1 MAGFASCRS
10 YFRTRM
16 LALGYREW
24 TDGFN
29 VENIPS
35 TLLSRNKMFHIESPS
50 ASRADAFDMES
61 QDVDQDIV
69 LRVFLK
75 GYRNPADAIDSAM
88 TAKDTIIEDILDSDN
103 RLGAVVKNVYY
114 NNSQINPLDE
124 TNDNAVVLEISF
136 ICRIVLCV

>member
-16 LALGYREW
+16 VALGYREW

-29 VENIPS
+29 FDNIPS

-50 ASRADAFDMES
+50 ASRSDAFDMES
-61 QDVDQDIV
+61 QDVDQDII
-69 LRVFLK
+69 LRIFLK
-75 GYRNPADAIDSAM
+75 GYRDPASAIDNAM
-88 TAKDTIIEDILDSDN
+88 TAKDTILEDILASEN
-103 RLGAVVKNVYY
+103 RLGATVKNVYY
-114 NNSQINPLDE
+114 NNSQINPIDE
-124 TNDNAVVLEISF
+124 SNDNALVLEISF

>member
-16 LALGYREW
+16 VALGYKEW
-24 TDGFN
+24 KDGFN
-29 VENIPS
+29 FENIPS

-50 ASRADAFDMES
+50 ASRSDAYDMQS
-61 QDVDQDIV
+61 QDVDQDIT

-75 GYRNPADAIDSAM
+75 GYRDPASAIDDALS
-88 TAKDTIIEDILDSDN
+88 TEDTILEDILDSDN
-103 RLGAVVKNVYY
+103 RLGATLKNVYF
-114 NNSQINPLDE
+114 NNSQILPLDE
-124 TNDNAVVLEISF
+124 TNDNAVILEINL